1 MYISKYMHE
10 SVSEHFLV
18 KKKQL
23 QSSLLIHKKYFCHDF
38 NRLKMAN
45 KKQKVIELKN
55 AVVRFAGDSGDGMQ
69 LTGSL
74 FSDSTAIVGNDF
86 ATFPDYPAEIRAPQ
100 GTISGVSGFQINFGD
115 RGIHTSGDFADVLV
129 AMNPASLKANMN
141 WITNDAIII
150 VDSDAFIEKNIVKAG
165 YENNPLTDGSLSGHL
180 VIDAP
185 ITTMTRDAV
194 KDLGLDNKS
203 AQKSKNMFALGMVL
217 YMFNREYHNT
227 IKFFEEKFKTKPLVV
242 EANKKVLIAGYNFA
256 DTIEAFA
263 NTFKIEPAPLEKGL
277 YRNVT
282 GNLATAWGFLAAS
295 ERSGRNLFLGSYPI
309 TPASEIL
316 QEIAKHKQFTA
327 IAFQAEDEIA
337 GIVSTIG
344 ASFAGA
350 MAITT
355 TSGPGLSLKSEAIGL
370 AVMTELPIVI
380 VDVQRGGPSTGLP
393 TKSEQSD
400 LMQALYGRNG
410 EAPVIVLA
418 ALSAADCFY
427 AAYEAS
433 KLAMEH
439 MTPVILLTDG
449 SLANGS
455 EVFLI
460 PEVASLPE
468 INPPIVEPNDP
479 DYLPYKRDEKKL
491 NRRWAVAGTEGLRH
505 RIGGLEKEDVTG
517 HVSYDPLNHEKMT
530 KLRQEKVN
538 RVADYIPELTV
549 TGEKE
554 GDLLVVGWG
563 GTYGVLLTAIE
574 DLREEGEKVSFAH
587 FKHIMPLPKNTGEVL
602 SKFKR
607 ILVCENNMGQF
618 VNYLKMNLPDHEYLQ
633 YNKIQGLPFKV
644 TELKDH
650 ISSLLNG

>member
-1 MYISKYMHE
+1 
-10 SVSEHFLV
+10 
-18 KKKQL
+18 
-23 QSSLLIHKKYFCHDF
+23 
-38 NRLKMAN
+38 MAN
-45 KKQKVIELKN
+45 KKNKVIELQN

-69 LTGSL
+69 LTGNL
-74 FSDSTAIVGNDF
+74 FLDSTAIVGNDF

-115 RGIHTSGDFADVLV
+115 KNIHTSGDLANVLV

-150 VDSDAFIEKNIVKAG
+150 VDTDAFTEKNLEKAG
-165 YENNPLTDGSLSGHL
+165 YETNPLMDGSLTGHL
-180 VIDAP
+180 VVDAP
-185 ITTMTRDAV
+185 ITSMTRDAV
-194 KDLGLDNKS
+194 KDLQLDNKS

-217 YMFNREYHNT
+217 YMFNRTYDNT
-227 IKFFEEKFKTKPLVV
+227 IKFFEQKFKTKPLVI
-242 EANKKVLIAGYNFA
+242 EANKRVLIAGYNFA

-263 NTFKIEPAPLEKGL
+263 STFKVEPAPLQKGL

-295 ERSGRNLFLGSYPI
+295 ERSGLNLFLGSYPI

-316 QEIAKHKQFTA
+316 QEIAKHKQFSA

-337 GIVSTIG
+337 GIVSTVG

-418 ALSAADCFY
+418 ANSAADCFY

-433 KLAMEH
+433 KLAIEH

-468 INPPIVEPNDP
+468 ITPPVVEANDP
-479 DYLPYKRDEKKL
+479 DYKPYKRDEKTL
-491 NRRWAVAGTEGLRH
+491 ARRWAIPGTEGLRH

-517 HVSYDPLNHEKMT
+517 EVTYDPLNHEKMV
-530 KLRQEKVN
+530 KLRQEKVE
-538 RVADYIPELTV
+538 RVANYIPKLTV
-549 TGEKE
+549 TGEDE
-554 GDLLVVGWG
+554 GDLLIVGWG

-574 DLREEGEKVSFAH
+574 ELREEGKKVSLVH
-587 FKHIMPLPKNTGEVL
+587 FKHIMPLPKNTEKVL

-618 VNYLKMNLPDHEYLQ
+618 VNYLKMNFPKLNYLQ
-633 YNKIQGLPFKV
+633 YNKVQGLPFKV
-644 TELKDH
+644 AELKEK
-650 ISSLLNG
+650 INSLLNE